1 MVGEGL
7 RSKPLLAVWSPVLQ
21 AFLLGWGWGSIGLI
35 SMKLSSGSDGVG
47 CTSWAVGAASFHGG
61 DLLGQRFDFFLFFR
75 CQCQVKV

>member
-47 CTSWAVGAASFHGG
+47 CTSWAVGVLGREAPASME
-61 DLLGQRFDFFLFFR
+61 R
-75 CQCQVKV
+75 VS